1 MITRS
6 QIVEAARSF
15 VGLPYH
21 PQFPSRGLLLAVAD
35 RLGLPK
41 DMGALQGKFKSEHGL
56 IPGDVVVVRIGA
68 STASHAIVTRHP
80 NGDLCLVRPNQ
91 QLGKIVEHRIDK
103 KFYDHILQVF
113 ELKGVQE

>member
-1 MITRS
+1 MWNQGYPVIEIGRVTGPSTQFIYKSLKQLGYRESTQMITRS

-68 STASHAIVTRHP
+68 STAWRAIVTRHP
-80 NGDLCLVRPNQ
+80 
-91 QLGKIVEHRIDK
+91 EW
-103 KFYDHILQVF
+103 
-113 ELKGVQE
+113 